1 MCETS
6 RPMEGGAAAPS
17 PDRSTHARRWASNE
31 RIAASARSHRFREH
45 TAVPFICE
53 CSDETCSELLRLP
66 LSDFTAARELGRYV
80 VYPGHAV
87 AATLPLHAAPT
98 YWIVGESA

>member
-1 MCETS
+1 
-6 RPMEGGAAAPS
+6 MEGAAAAPL
-17 PDRSTHARRWASNE
+17 PGGGTHTRRWVSNQ
-31 RIAASARSHRFREH
+31 RIAASARSHRFREK

-53 CSDETCSELLRLP
+53 CSDDDCAELIRLP
-66 LSDFTAARELGRYV
+66 LGEFVSARELGRYL

-87 AATLPLHAAPT
+87 VATLPLHAAPS